1 MLNYLVYGIFNNI
14 QICLKQHLFSEIN
27 KKHLYMFQLRKI
39 AFAIYLMK
47 MIKYM
52 SDHIVHYQRK
62 IGLPGE
68 Q

>member
-1 MLNYLVYGIFNNI
+1 
-14 QICLKQHLFSEIN
+14 
-27 KKHLYMFQLRKI
+27 MFQLRKI
-39 AFAIYLMK
+39 AFTIYLMK

>member
-1 MLNYLVYGIFNNI
+1 
-14 QICLKQHLFSEIN
+14 
-27 KKHLYMFQLRKI
+27 MFQLRKI
-39 AFAIYLMK
+39 ALNFTIYLMK